1 MKQHIYPVAV
11 KIRNTNLRHCFK
23 NLFSHMQLS
32 TAGLLV
38 IQNRQ
43 LLLAYSLNKGCF
55 YLPGGKIDPHET
67 APEALCREIAEELN
81 VSLLPRELSY
91 YCHITAPAYGEKE
104 GVLMEQECFFVN
116 DTISPRASAEIGE
129 LRYFTL
135 SEYLQQRK
143 KAPGAIM
150 ILKKLKENNL
160 ID

>member
-1 MKQHIYPVAV
+1 MKQHIYLVVV
-11 KIRNTNLRHCFK
+11 KIRNTNLRDGNK
-23 NLFSHMQLS
+23 KLLSPMQLA

-43 LLLAYSLNKGCF
+43 LLLAYSLNKNCF
-55 YLPGGKIDPHET
+55 YLPGGKIDPQET
-67 APEALCREIAEELN
+67 AQEALCREIAEELN
-81 VSLLPRELSY
+81 VSIHPVELSY

-116 DTISPRASAEIGE
+116 HPIYPRASAEIGE

-135 SEYLQQRK
+135 DEYLQQHR

-150 ILKKLKENNL
+150 ILKKLQENNL